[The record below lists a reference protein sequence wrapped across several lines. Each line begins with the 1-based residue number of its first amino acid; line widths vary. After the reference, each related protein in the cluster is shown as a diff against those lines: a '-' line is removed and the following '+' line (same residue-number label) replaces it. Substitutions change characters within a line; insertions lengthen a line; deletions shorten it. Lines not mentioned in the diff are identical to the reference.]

1 MRLDHF
7 FEGTSD
13 LNRWTEKPPLTADF
27 LLKVFG
33 IPSDIAD
40 GDASFGGV
48 SVFSGESEAERNE
61 NATAWY
67 AKLQRNKVGRVFA
80 LGFFPDDV
88 ERAGLASSDDK
99 KGETGFI
106 PTDDRHLDLVGTRGQ
121 FLELVK
127 TTLRRLNQNEDV
139 IRIIPLDRIR
149 IQLESMALA
158 GDKKITSQAKK
169 RILKALNVKSCHD
182 VQKTYDS
189 ENAHI
194 WINDKEGRH
203 EIVVVRE
210 VVPVANQAESTV
222 CRCVYSRV
230 ASFFRQ
236 FRGRK
241 E

>member
-7 FEGTSD
+7 FEGTTVF
-13 LNRWTEKPPLTADF
+13 NRWTDKSPLTADL
-27 LLKVFG
+27 LLKAFG
-33 IPSDIAD
+33 IPSGIAD

-48 SVFSGESEAERNE
+48 SVFSAESEAERNE

-67 AKLQRNKVGRVFA
+67 ANLQRNKVGRVFA
-80 LGFFPDDV
+80 LGFCPDDI
-88 ERAGLASSDDK
+88 ERAGLTSTDDK
-99 KGETGFI
+99 KGETGFT

-127 TTLRRLNQNEDV
+127 ATLRRLNQNEDV

-158 GDKKITSQAKK
+158 GEKEITLNA
-169 RILKALNVKSCHD
+169 RRRMLKALNAKSCDD
-182 VQKTYDS
+182 VQKTYHS
-189 ENAHI
+189 ENARI
-194 WINDKEGRH
+194 WIDDKEGQH
-203 EIVVVRE
+203 EVVVVRE
-210 VVPVANQAESTV
+210 VVPVANQAESTDCQCV
-222 CRCVYSRV
+222 CSRV

-236 FRGRK
+236 FRCHK